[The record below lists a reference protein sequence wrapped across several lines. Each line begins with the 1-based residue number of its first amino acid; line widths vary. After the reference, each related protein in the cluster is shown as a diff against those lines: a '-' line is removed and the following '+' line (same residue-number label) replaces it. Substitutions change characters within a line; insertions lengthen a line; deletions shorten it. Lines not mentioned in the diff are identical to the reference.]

1 VTDDRPPEPTPA
13 QTSLPQRL
21 ANRTLPV
28 LSLVA
33 FALPFATVK
42 GCNSDKVEEYTGFE
56 LLGRTGSEG
65 LFLVIG
71 IAVLLF
77 GLSFVRPRA
86 TVLGRGLVQALK
98 ALACAGAG
106 FFALLSTG
114 LMFLFDK
121 VAERS
126 GLLLAVFSWWVL
138 YALSMGLAFH
148 HLAEARGRRGNV
160 VRRRPFG
167 ALAGQV
173 GYGCGILLPLL
184 HLWMLGLDEPPRS
197 QEFWDALS
205 SLVFLVPLVLVGW
218 FVVLW
223 WRRRRA
229 AYST

>member
-1 VTDDRPPEPTPA
+1 MTARPSTP
-13 QTSLPQRL
+13 LPQKI

-98 ALACAGAG
+98 AFACACAG

-138 YALSMGLAFH
+138 YTLSMGLAFY
-148 HLAEARGRRGNV
+148 HLAEARGRRA
-160 VRRRPFG
+160 RR
-167 ALAGQV
+167 QCVV
-173 GYGCGILLPLL
+173 GYGIGILLPLL

-229 AYST
+229 TYST